1 MAATKLRFTRRVLY
15 KLKRSY
21 GTPVDYYQI
30 SSHDV
35 DPLTGNK
42 TTVETVTHIRRAIV
56 LRAREFRS
64 FVYDLAYISANKDF
78 TEGGY
83 FDPEDRNI
91 ILDAK
96 DFIKGFD
103 PNPDDYLIVKN
114 KRYDVSAIQT
124 FEENAAFL
132 ITARKLRSG
141 KLVRKEKALSVIG
154 FTQTVSSV
162 TVDKLLRSPS
172 SSLSLTQTLIE
183 VT

>member
-1 MAATKLRFTRRVLY
+1 MSLKFTRRVLY

-21 GTPVDYYQI
+21 GTPVDYYKI

-35 DPLTGNK
+35 NPETGVK
-42 TTVETVTHIRRAIV
+42 TTVEDVIHIRRAIV

-64 FVYDLAYISANKDF
+64 FVYDLAFISANKDF
-78 TEGGY
+78 TEGGF

-96 DFIKGFD
+96 DLPKGFD
-103 PNPDDYLIVKN
+103 PNTDDYLIVKN

-124 FEENAAFL
+124 FEENSAFL

-141 KLVRKEKALSVIG
+141 LLVRQEKSLSVLG
-154 FTQTVSSV
+154 LTQKVTSV
-162 TVDKLLRSPS
+162 TVDKLLRSTS
-172 SSLSLTQTLIE
+172 SSLSITQTLTE